1 MAKPSNQEIQNFL
14 DSLKDSSKEKEIV
27 QYFLTTIAAQAD
39 TINTLNNYAR
49 MIQGYEALIDDAIS
63 GLILTSIA
71 SILSNPSQT
80 GFTYEEAMEDI
91 KKMRE
96 ELKNANEAQQMFTSI
111 AQFAI
116 KFAPLILT

>member
-1 MAKPSNQEIQNFL
+1 MAKPSDQEIQNFL
-14 DSLKDSSKEKEIV
+14 DSLKDSSKGKEIV

-49 MIQGYEALIDDAIS
+49 MIQGYEALIDDVIS
-63 GLILTSIA
+63 GLSLTSIA
-71 SILSNPSQT
+71 SILNNPSQT

-116 KFAPLILT
+116 KFAPLILA

>member
-1 MAKPSNQEIQNFL
+1 MAKPSEQEIQNFL

-49 MIQGYEALIDDAIS
+49 MIQGYEALIDDVIS
-63 GLILTSIA
+63 GLSLTSIA
-71 SILSNPSQT
+71 SILNNPSQT

-116 KFAPLILT
+116 KFAPLILA

>member
-1 MAKPSNQEIQNFL
+1 MAKPSEQEIQNFL

-49 MIQGYEALIDDAIS
+49 MIQGYEALIDDVIS
-63 GLILTSIA
+63 GLSLTSIA
-71 SILSNPSQT
+71 SILNNPSQT

-96 ELKNANEAQQMFTSI
+96 ELKNANEAKQMFTSI

-116 KFAPLILT
+116 KFAPLILA